1 MPRATGASRRHSGF
15 RAPAATKKSAAA
27 AATKPQ
33 PNPRESIPAGR
44 WRILVRGFLPSI
56 GASTS
61 RLNAMAAERAP
72 IMATTIQ
79 ASFPPI
85 PADWYPPSR
94 NPSSAP
100 VSAKGRAKTECS
112 NLIMSSVRRRRL
124 ESVSVTNLPF
134 YRHAPPCYSDVRAG
148 FMHMLEAFAL
158 SDKGCVR
165 TNNEDYC
172 FIDAERGLYVLADGM
187 GGAKAGEHASR
198 IAVETVAETIR
209 LSPQRDSQVLIRAIE
224 EANRRVLEAARHD
237 PSLEGMGTT
246 LVAAL
251 ELEEELAIASVG
263 DSRAYMFDDRGLHVI
278 TDDQTWVNEV
288 GRPLG
293 LDEESLR
300 HHPMRHVL
308 TMAIGAS
315 APLTI
320 NHYRVPLAKGN
331 LVLIC
336 SDGLHG
342 VLEAPRMEQILDGG
356 RRGGSLEESCR
367 NLIEA
372 AKQAGGPDNV
382 TVVLIGKS

>member
-1 MPRATGASRRHSGF
+1 
-15 RAPAATKKSAAA
+15 
-27 AATKPQ
+27 
-33 PNPRESIPAGR
+33 
-44 WRILVRGFLPSI
+44 
-56 GASTS
+56 
-61 RLNAMAAERAP
+61 
-72 IMATTIQ
+72 
-79 ASFPPI
+79 
-85 PADWYPPSR
+85 
-94 NPSSAP
+94 
-100 VSAKGRAKTECS
+100 
-112 NLIMSSVRRRRL
+112 
-124 ESVSVTNLPF
+124 
-134 YRHAPPCYSDVRAG
+134 
-148 FMHMLEAFAL
+148 MHMLEAFAL

-172 FIDAERGLYVLADGM
+172 LIDAERGFFVLADGM

-209 LSPQRDSQVLIRAIE
+209 LAPQRDSGLLIHATE
-224 EANRRVLEAARHD
+224 EANRRVLEAAGND

-263 DSRAYMFDDRGLHVI
+263 DSRAYLVDDAGLHVI

-320 NHYRVPLAKGN
+320 NHYKIGLANGN

-342 VLEAPRMEQILDGG
+342 VLDAPRMEQILNGG
-356 RRGGSLEESCR
+356 LHGGTLEGSCR
-367 NLIEA
+367 NLVDA

-382 TVVLIGKS
+382 TVVLIRKIG